1 MCVSDYNGLSS
12 DASFSSGPR
21 VSSRLRRSRD
31 HGPGRPPSA
40 PGRGDPEDE
49 PRAPLATSRRRHRDG
64 PKNPRG
70 HSAAPRIRTGRRD
83 GSGPRPHDRFSVP
96 EADLL
101 SLFVRPLNQLGWAY
115 AVTGAVGSMFYSE
128 PRFTNDI
135 DVVVRIPSDGGPEL
149 RKAFPEPEFYRPGLE
164 EISVEAS
171 RPSRGHLN
179 VIHLESGLKADFY
192 LVGTDPLNDWALS
205 AAKIIPVGDL
215 PVRVAPPE
223 YVVLRK
229 ARLLSGGRVREAPP

>member
-1 MCVSDYNGLSS
+1 
-12 DASFSSGPR
+12 
-21 VSSRLRRSRD
+21 
-31 HGPGRPPSA
+31 
-40 PGRGDPEDE
+40 
-49 PRAPLATSRRRHRDG
+49 
-64 PKNPRG
+64 
-70 HSAAPRIRTGRRD
+70 
-83 GSGPRPHDRFSVP
+83 VP

-205 AAKIIPVGDL
+205 AAKIILVGDL
-215 PVRVAPPE
+215 PVRGISYFVA
-223 YVVLRK
+223 
-229 ARLLSGGRVREAPP
+229 LSMPDSTRSSSGCFRDDRGRDGCRSSSGLDCSLSSQRSGPSGPSRAS